1 MGKEKSEDS
10 QCFAFWHSGRRSKAF
25 FFSFFFFDSFGTRTE
40 LYEGIGPGKHPAV
53 MFGGF
58 IICLASVQPTG
69 DCVSLSELFNLYAS
83 SCLAC
88 EESCGIPMCCEL
100 GGQWLGMALVMG
112 LLLN

>member
-1 MGKEKSEDS
+1 MF
-10 QCFAFWHSGRRSKAF
+10 CFLTFKKAQQGFFFLFFFF
-25 FFSFFFFDSFGTRTE
+25 FFSFFGTRTQ
-40 LYEGIGPGKHPAV
+40 LYKGIGPGKHPAV

-69 DCVSLSELFNLYAS
+69 DCVSLPELFNLYPS

-88 EESCGIPMCCEL
+88 KESCDVPVCCEL
-100 GGQWLGMALVMG
+100 GGQWLGMALAMG